1 MSDTHIEALH
11 ALGQRF
17 RAKLPWLPDRINS
30 LLGRLVLADRE
41 GRFDEFFPVYRT
53 DMQRALT
60 LAIAEVAFDDLPAAL
75 RSEVEEIVAASRQ
88 PHDHLE
94 EAEIG
99 KRLDAV
105 QPKLLAALEDARKME
120 VAVSAAGHRRA
131 RS

>member
-1 MSDTHIEALH
+1 
-11 ALGQRF
+11 
-17 RAKLPWLPDRINS
+17 
-30 LLGRLVLADRE
+30 
-41 GRFDEFFPVYRT
+41 
-53 DMQRALT
+53 
-60 LAIAEVAFDDLPAAL
+60 
-75 RSEVEEIVAASRQ
+75 VEEIVAASRQ